1 MIYRCLGKRVFDLV
15 ITLPVLVVVS
25 PALLGIGLLVRL
37 KLGSPV
43 LFRQERPGLNG
54 RLFKIAKFRTMTDE
68 HDAGGDLLPDAQ
80 RLMKLGRILR
90 STSLDELPELFNVL
104 KGEMSIVGP
113 RPLLMRY
120 YPYFTEDERIR
131 FTVKPGITGLAQIS
145 GRNDLS
151 WDQRIASDVRYVKEL
166 SFALDLHIMIL
177 TLWRV
182 ISRHGLQVDPGATM
196 LDFDEER
203 RKRVEQL
210 P

>member
-68 HDAGGDLLPDAQ
+68 HDAGGELLPDAQ